1 MKKMNK
7 ILIYGMVALGLV
19 TSFLLQSCD
28 SESYDVEG
36 ETQNFVYMNL
46 QEWAPANYPKNTFL
60 FSVFRTP
67 ISSTLTSG
75 ANVKLSVQ
83 CTKPA
88 SEDIKVTLEIDRTAK
103 KEGYTSFPEGF
114 SVTMDKTELIIP
126 QGETVSS
133 GLITVTM
140 EEDKWNLFKENVYLL
155 PIKITSVSNAELSQT
170 LHSTYIAVKTDY
182 SNCVSGATTVP
193 GTKITDRS
201 TWTAAVNGE
210 NEGLNIPR
218 MFDGISNTYASF
230 AAGALEVDLQKV
242 YSSVSGMQFNFSST
256 NYAMTAATIYT
267 SATGKD
273 DYEWQGSIS
282 IARATLESIQFYGL
296 VDVRYI
302 KIQMT
307 DYNSRGLRPTEFN
320 VFQKTN

>member
-1 MKKMNK
+1 MKKMNE
-7 ILIYGMVALGLV
+7 ILRYGMITLGLV
-19 TSFLLQSCD
+19 TSFLFQSCD

-67 ISSTLTSG
+67 VSSTLVSG
-75 ANVKLSVQ
+75 ANVRLSVQ

-88 SEDIKVTLEIDRTAK
+88 SEDIKVAFEIDRTVRM
-103 KEGYTSFPEGF
+103 EGYTSFPEDF

-126 QGETVSS
+126 QGEMVSS
-133 GLITVTM
+133 EQITVIM

-170 LHSTYIAVKTDY
+170 LYSTYIAVKTDY

-193 GTKITDRS
+193 GTKIMDRG
-201 TWTAAVNGE
+201 TWTATVNGD
-210 NEGLNIPR
+210 NAGLNIPNL
-218 MFDGISNTYASF
+218 FDGVSNTYASF
-230 AAGALEVDLQKV
+230 AAGTFEVDLQKV
-242 YSSVSGMQFNFSST
+242 YSSVSGMQFNFSSAT
-256 NYAMTAATIYT
+256 YAMTAATIYT

-282 IARATLESIQFYGL
+282 IARAALESIQFYGP
-296 VDVRYI
+296 VNVRYI